1 MSDFVQRSAAN
12 FTVRDLAGCR
22 ADGGAENLSALA
34 LREARTQAFS
44 DAFYLIMMGFFNCRA
59 AGSLDEK
66 AAGTLIL
73 QES

>member
-1 MSDFVQRSAAN
+1 MPRW
-12 FTVRDLAGCR
+12 RYGR
-22 ADGGAENLSALA
+22 
-34 LREARTQAFS
+34 RERAFS
-44 DAFYLIMMGFFNCRA
+44 DAFYLIMMGFTCRA

>member
-1 MSDFVQRSAAN
+1 MFSAARQ
-12 FTVRDLAGCR
+12 TSPRGDLTGCR
-22 ADGGAENLSALA
+22 AGAAGGANPGLFRCVLPHH
-34 LREARTQAFS
+34 
-44 DAFYLIMMGFFNCRA
+44 DGFFTCRA